1 MAPALGRRM
10 GPRPGPHRRAA
21 RGDRRP
27 VPGGGPNPRPDPA
40 HLGRRRT
47 RPAALGAAAPVRIVD
62 LLQRGSERD
71 TAPSS
76 AEEDG
81 AVRHCAPEGI
91 RTPNLLIR
99 SQMLYPLSYG
109 RRGPRGPPTR
119 IHATGRPPQPRSPPR
134 GHHLAVG
141 HQHRTW
147 PGLPG
152 GGATGPRA
160 ETVGFEPTEGVTPF
174 TALAGPRTR
183 PDYATSP
190 RRASGYLSHSPPSK
204 GPAAAHSRHCSYAHA
219 RSVSTRAAASPIA
232 MQITTNTA
240 RTPDVTATW
249 TSPLF
254 SPTTVRQTAAPGTET
269 VIRGICS
276 RGATQ
281 AASSPTTR
289 VATIV
294 AACMA
299 TPASASCSRSTL
311 ATMPIAAAPSAI
323 RMVELNI
330 RANPSTPSALATSRS
345 TISNQSGMAA
355 GAIGSVDMPVAQL
368 TAHTLNAA
376 EIRMISA

>member
-109 RRGPRGPPTR
+109 RRAHEGRPRGYMPP
-119 IHATGRPPQPRSPPR
+119 AGRPNPVRHRGATTSPSGTDTKLGP
-134 GHHLAVG
+134 AS
-141 HQHRTW
+141 
-147 PGLPG
+147 PG
-152 GGATGPRA
+152 GQGAGPRA
-160 ETVGFEPTEGVTPF
+160 ETVGFEPTERVTPF

-240 RTPDVTATW
+240 CTPDVTATW

-254 SPTTVRQTAAPGTET
+254 SPTTVR
-269 VIRGICS
+269 
-276 RGATQ
+276 
-281 AASSPTTR
+281 
-289 VATIV
+289 
-294 AACMA
+294 
-299 TPASASCSRSTL
+299 
-311 ATMPIAAAPSAI
+311 
-323 RMVELNI
+323 
-330 RANPSTPSALATSRS
+330 
-345 TISNQSGMAA
+345 
-355 GAIGSVDMPVAQL
+355 
-368 TAHTLNAA
+368 
-376 EIRMISA
+376 